1 MSQIS
6 NIFIRSM
13 DISDLDSV
21 VRIEGLSFPQPW
33 TRDQFLTE
41 LQRGP
46 VSHCHVAVMKDSE
59 DTKTG
64 NDHPPGA
71 ESAVGFIM
79 AWLVEDELHIS
90 NLAVAPEMRRCGIAA
105 ALLEESISSGA
116 GMGAVWCQL
125 EVRASNSP
133 ARELYKRLGFK
144 PLGKRKGYY
153 CNGEDALVMG
163 KELREGTET
172 KT

>member
-1 MSQIS
+1 MEV
-6 NIFIRSM
+6 
-13 DISDLDSV
+13 SDLDSV
-21 VRIEGLSFPQPW
+21 IRIEDLSFPQPW

-46 VSHCHVAVMKDSE
+46 VSHCHVAVMRGSE
-59 DTKTG
+59 DTGTG
-64 NDHPPGA
+64 NDLAPG
-71 ESAVGFIM
+71 EEPIVGFIM
-79 AWLVEDELHIS
+79 AWLVADELHIT

-105 ALLEESISSGA
+105 ALFEESISSGA

-153 CNGEDALVMG
+153 CNGEDAVVMG
-163 KELREGTET
+163 KELGGGD
-172 KT
+172 